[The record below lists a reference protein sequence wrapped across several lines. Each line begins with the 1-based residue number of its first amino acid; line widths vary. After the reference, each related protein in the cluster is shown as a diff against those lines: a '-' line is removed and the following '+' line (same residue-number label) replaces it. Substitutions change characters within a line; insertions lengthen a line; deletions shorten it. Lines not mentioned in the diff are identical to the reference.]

1 MASIARFA
9 LLCGAIIAPSQA
21 QNQTVRIPYENT
33 YLLPSDFSG
42 NVNQSFVNGTSTSS
56 SSIDSLLQKAT
67 VAPFIAYDD
76 TFLDIIGDEPHQKL
90 IDNRTTLFAYEAG
103 VWIPELNE
111 VWFTS
116 STYQASTIPGY
127 ITVLDLSTTTLHKLN
142 GTSKPIIN
150 PNGAYYFDGKV
161 WIATYP
167 SSANETYNGGIV
179 SVDPRTLE
187 VEPVVNSYFG
197 LPFNFP
203 DDVVWTTKGNDRYLF
218 FTDPFYSFISYPEN
232 FKTPQL
238 PVGVWRWDP
247 HEKLVLPV
255 ISRNEIQPNGI
266 RVSPDMRSL
275 YVTDSTPTFVT
286 QTPYNPSVGPAA
298 ENWLGPYIYKYDLK
312 EEMFPVNRRVFGLVR
327 EGIADGIHVDDDGNV
342 WTAES
347 EGIVVRNPK
356 GRVIGLFNAAYFQGE
371 AAAASGIPIANFALA
386 GDTLVVLGVS
396 SLWTVKLGKTVVKAD
411 SVIVD

>member
-1 MASIARFA
+1 MASIVSLV
-9 LLCGAIIAPSQA
+9 LLCGAFIGPSQA
-21 QNQTVRIPYENT
+21 GNQTVRIPYEYT

-42 NVNQSFVNGTSTSS
+42 NVDQSFVNGTTISNSS
-56 SSIDSLLQKAT
+56 LKSLLQKADT
-67 VAPFIAYDD
+67 TPFIAYDD
-76 TFLDIIGDEPHQKL
+76 SFLDIIGEEPQTKL
-90 IDNRTTLFAYEAG
+90 IDNRETLFAYEAG

-116 STYQASTIPGY
+116 SIYQASTICGY
-127 ITVLDLSTTTLHKLN
+127 ITVLDLSTNTLHELN

-150 PNGAYYFDGKV
+150 PNGAYYFNGKV

-167 SSANETYNGGIV
+167 SSANETYNGGII

-187 VEPVVNSYFG
+187 VETVINSYFG

-218 FTDPFYSFISYPEN
+218 FTDPFYGFLAYPDN
-232 FKTPQL
+232 FQTPQL

-247 HEKLVLPV
+247 QEDLLLPV
-255 ISRNEIQPNGI
+255 ISRNEIQPNGVP
-266 RVSPDMRSL
+266 VSPDMKSL
-275 YVTDSTPTFVT
+275 YVTDSTSTFVP
-286 QTPYNPSVGPAA
+286 QTPYNPPVGPAA
-298 ENWLGPYIYKYDLK
+298 QNWLGPYIYKYDLT
-312 EEMFPVNRRVFGLVR
+312 EEVFPVNRRVFGLVR

-347 EGIVVRNPK
+347 EGVVVRNPK

-371 AAAASGIPIANFALA
+371 VAAASGIPIANFALA
-386 GDTLVVLGVS
+386 GDTLVIFGVS
-396 SLWTVKLGKTVVKAD
+396 SLWTVKLGKTVVSAD
-411 SVIVD
+411 SVIVN

>member
-9 LLCGAIIAPSQA
+9 LLCGAIITPSQA
-21 QNQTVRIPYENT
+21 QNRTVRIPYENT

-42 NVNQSFVNGTSTSS
+42 NVNQNFVNGTSTSS

-203 DDVVWTTKGNDRYLF
+203 DDVVWTTQGNDRYLF

-298 ENWLGPYIYKYDLK
+298 ENWLGPYIYKYDLN

>member
-1 MASIARFA
+1 MASITSLA
-9 LLCGAIIAPSQA
+9 LLCSAIIAPSQA
-21 QNQTVRIPYENT
+21 VNQTVRIPYENT
-33 YLLPSDFSG
+33 YLIPEEFSG
-42 NVNQSFVNGTSTSS
+42 NVNQSFVNGTTTSN
-56 SSIDSLLQKAT
+56 SSINSLLQQANE
-67 VAPFIAYDD
+67 APFIAYDD
-76 TFLDIIGDEPHQKL
+76 SFLDIIGDELRPKL
-90 IDNRTTLFAYEAG
+90 IDNRMTLFAYEAG

-127 ITVLDLSTTTLHKLN
+127 ITVLDLSTNTLHKLN

-167 SSANETYNGGIV
+167 SCTNETYNGGIV
-179 SVDPRTLE
+179 SVGPKTLE
-187 VEPVVNSYFG
+187 VETVLNSYFG

-203 DDVVWTTKGNDRYLF
+203 DDVVWMTQGNDRYLF
-218 FTDPFYSFISYPEN
+218 FTDPFYGFISYPEDY
-232 FKTPQL
+232 KTPQL

-247 HEKLVLPV
+247 QEQLVLPV

-266 RVSPDMRSL
+266 RASPDMKSL
-275 YVTDSTPTFVT
+275 YATDSTPTFVT
-286 QTPYNPSVGPAA
+286 QTPYNPPVGPAA
-298 ENWLGPYIYKYDLK
+298 ENWLGPYIYKYDLN

-347 EGIVVRNPK
+347 EGVVVRNSK

-371 AAAASGIPIANFALA
+371 TAAAAGIPIANFALA
-386 GDTLVVLGVS
+386 GDTLVVFGVS
-396 SLWTVKLGKTVVKAD
+396 SLWTVKLGKTVVKAN
-411 SVIVD
+411 SVIVN